1 MRINNLDLLF
11 GRHILAGNGQYYRH
25 AIGIE
30 NYHVVTSIVR
40 SKPEEKRFQAQ
51 IVAVPLQAFSNGC
64 QLYVAPYYNVL
75 RPDQIR
81 NTAVSLIGQYD
92 TYTFDIT
99 GFNLVY
105 RCLTGQPLQPDNF
118 LIDAGKNEKIPIF
131 GQHLLANRGIYR
143 HHGIG
148 IEGGLVVHF
157 GAPQSKFQNW
167 GNQICIVRYETFKKD
182 SQVLPINYPREE
194 RAFDLVQT
202 RNRAVNSLG
211 IPQYH
216 LLANNC
222 EHFAT
227 WCITGIKRSVQVQN
241 IGKALGGLV
250 VAGATAL
257 LISALENAE
266 KVKVENIE

>member
-1 MRINNLDLLF
+1 MIINDPFF
-11 GRHILAGNGQYYRH
+11 GRHLLAVNGHCYRH

-30 NYHVVTSIVR
+30 NYLVVTSVTI
-40 SKPEEKRFQAQ
+40 SKPEEKSFQAQ
-51 IVAVPLQAFSNGC
+51 IVTMPLQAFLNGW
-64 QLYVAPYYNVL
+64 QLQIGPYYNFA
-75 RPDQIR
+75 RPDEIR
-81 NTAVSLIGQYD
+81 NRAVSLIGQYD

-99 GFNLVY
+99 GFNFVY
-105 RCLTGQPLQPDNF
+105 WCLTGQPLQPDNF

-131 GQHLLANRGIYR
+131 GQQLLAKRGIYE

-148 IEGGLVVHF
+148 IEGGYVVHF
-157 GAPQSKFQNW
+157 GTPEQKSQNW
-167 GNQICIVRYETFKKD
+167 GNQICIVRYETFKKG
-182 SQVLPINYPREE
+182 SEVLPVNYRRE

-202 RNRAVNSLG
+202 RNRALNSLG

-227 WCITGIKRSVQVQN
+227 WCVTGVKRSVQVEN
-241 IGKALGGLV
+241 IGKVLGGLV

-257 LISALENAE
+257 FISALENAE
-266 KVKVENIE
+266 KAEVEK